1 MNQVQLLINGES
13 RAAADGGTFER
24 VGPLSGEA
32 ATVAAAGKKAD
43 ADAAVEAAAKAFS
56 AWAALPP
63 GEKRNRLLKAA
74 DLLASRAEEFVK
86 IGIEETGS
94 SGAWYG
100 FNVHLAANML
110 RDAAGMVTQIQGNV
124 IPSDV
129 PGRMAMG
136 LRVPCGVVVGMAPW
150 NAPVILATRALAMPL
165 ACGNTVVLKASENC
179 PATHELLVKTL
190 NEAGLGDGV
199 VNLVTHS
206 AADAPEVVSSLIA
219 HPAVKRVNFTGSTHV
234 GKIIAKQCAEYL
246 KPVVLELGGKA
257 PVIVCEDADLDEA
270 ANAIAFGAF
279 FNQGQICMSTERVL
293 VNEKVADE
301 LISRL
306 KTKIESF
313 VTGDPR
319 TQVHIAHVESQRAA
333 DRILAMVRDAEEKG
347 AKAVAAYTANG
358 TAVSPILLDG
368 IAPEMQLYAEESFG
382 PVCTL
387 ERVKDDEEAIA
398 KANASSFGLSS
409 AVFSRDLA
417 RAMGIAQRIE
427 SGICH
432 INSAT
437 VDDEAPMPFGGVK
450 DSGYGRFGSQASI
463 AEFTELRWITVR
475 NTPKHYPI

>member
-1 MNQVQLLINGES
+1 MNQVQLLINGVS
-13 RAAADGGTFER
+13 CPAADGMTFDR
-24 VGPLSGEA
+24 FGPLSGQP
-32 ATVAAAGKKAD
+32 ATRAAAGKAAD
-43 ADAAVEAAAKAFS
+43 AVAAVDAAAKAFP
-56 AWAALPP
+56 AWSALPP
-63 GEKRNRLLKAA
+63 GERRSRLLKAA
-74 DLLASRAEEFVK
+74 DLLASRGEAFAK
-86 IGIEETGS
+86 IGIDEMGS

-129 PGRMAMG
+129 PGRMAMA
-136 LRVPCGVVVGMAPW
+136 LRVPCGVVLGMAPW

-190 NEAGLGDGV
+190 NEAGLGEGV

-206 AADAPEVVSSLIA
+206 AEDAPEVVSALIA

-234 GKIIAKQCAEYL
+234 GKIVARQCAEYL

-293 VNEKVADE
+293 VNEKVADA
-301 LISRL
+301 LIGRL
-306 KTKIESF
+306 KAKIDGF

-319 TQVHIAHVESQRAA
+319 EHVHIAHVESQRSAE
-333 DRILAMVRDAEEKG
+333 RILAMVRDAEAKG
-347 AKAVAAYTANG
+347 AKAITAYRVNG
-358 TAVSPILLDG
+358 TAISPILLDG
-368 IAPEMQLYAEESFG
+368 IAPDMQLYAEESFG

-387 ERVKDDEEAIA
+387 ERVKDDDEAVA
-398 KANASSFGLSS
+398 KANDSAFGLSA
-409 AVFSRDLA
+409 AVFSRDIG
-417 RAMGIAQRIE
+417 RAMALAQRIE

-450 DSGYGRFGSQASI
+450 ESGYGRFGSQAAI
-463 AEFTELRWITVR
+463 HEFTELRWITVR
-475 NTPKHYPI
+475 STPKHYPI

>member
-1 MNQVQLLINGES
+1 MNQVNLFINGQS
-13 RAAADGGTFER
+13 VPTADGRTFER
-24 VGPLSGEA
+24 IGPLENQA
-32 ATVAAAGKKAD
+32 VTVAAAGKAAD
-43 ADAAVEAAAKAFS
+43 ADAAVDAAAKAFPVWS
-56 AWAALPP
+56 ALPP

-74 DLLASRAEEFVK
+74 DLLASRAEAFVR

-124 IPSDV
+124 IPSDI
-129 PGRMAMG
+129 PGRMAMA

-206 AADAPEVVSSLIA
+206 AEDAPEVVSALIA

-270 ANAIAFGAF
+270 ANAVAFGAF

-293 VNEKVADE
+293 VHESVADD
-301 LISRL
+301 LIGRL
-306 KTKIESF
+306 KAKIDGF

-319 TQVHIAHVESQRAA
+319 TQVHIAHVESKRSA
-333 DRILAMVRDAEEKG
+333 DRILSLVRDAEEKG
-347 AKAVAAYTANG
+347 AKAVTGYTVNG
-358 TAVSPILLDG
+358 TAISPVLLDG
-368 IAPEMQLYAEESFG
+368 ITPEMALYTEESFG

-387 ERVKDDEEAIA
+387 ERVKDDDEAVE
-398 KANASSFGLSS
+398 KANASVFGLSA
-409 AVFSRDLA
+409 AVFSRDIG
-417 RAMGIAQRIE
+417 RAMGIARRIE

-450 DSGYGRFGSQASI
+450 ESGYGRFGSTASI
-463 AEFTELRWITVR
+463 NEFTELRWITVR
-475 NTPKHYPI
+475 STPKHYPI